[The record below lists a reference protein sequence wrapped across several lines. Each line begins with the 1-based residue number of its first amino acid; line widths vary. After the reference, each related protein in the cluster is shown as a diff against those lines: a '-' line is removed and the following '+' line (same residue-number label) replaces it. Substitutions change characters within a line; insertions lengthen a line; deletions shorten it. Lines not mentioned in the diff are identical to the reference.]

1 MSFQRESADISP
13 DYDDNF
19 EVDLNAFEI
28 GAAVTMAGIGVASVG
43 ITTAAAPTVV
53 GVPSLFAGGLALKGF
68 FDRHGHLPFM
78 GKDQAAPATP
88 APVAAPQPVAV
99 ASPPPI
105 TDRAGQEVN
114 PEYI

>member
-1 MSFQRESADISP
+1 MTATSQSSKSGRQLLTELPARYRGLSPLCTIYRATMSFQRESADISP

-53 GVPSLFAGGLALKGF
+53 GVPSLLSLI
-68 FDRHGHLPFM
+68 H
-78 GKDQAAPATP
+78 
-88 APVAAPQPVAV
+88 
-99 ASPPPI
+99 I
-105 TDRAGQEVN
+105 
-114 PEYI
+114 

>member
-1 MSFQRESADISP
+1 MPYQSVPLDDIIE
-13 DYDDNF
+13 YDDNF

-78 GKDQAAPATP
+78 GKNQAAPATP

-99 ASPPPI
+99 ATPPI